1 MSDDFW
7 WEILDFFVDIIE
19 EIVELV
25 NKKKNKGEK
34 SSNTLLFFFGAN
46 IVCSKEE

>member
-1 MSDDFW
+1 MSYDFW

-25 NKKKNKGEK
+25 NKKKNKR
-34 SSNTLLFFFGAN
+34 
-46 IVCSKEE
+46 EE

>member
-1 MSDDFW
+1 MSYDFW

-25 NKKKNKGEK
+25 NKKKNKGE
-34 SSNTLLFFFGAN
+34 
-46 IVCSKEE
+46 E

>member
-25 NKKKNKGEK
+25 NKKKNKR
-34 SSNTLLFFFGAN
+34 
-46 IVCSKEE
+46 EE

>member
-7 WEILDFFVDIIE
+7 WEIFDFFVDIIE

-25 NKKKNKGEK
+25 NKKKNKGE
-34 SSNTLLFFFGAN
+34 
-46 IVCSKEE
+46 E

>member
-19 EIVELV
+19 EIVELI
-25 NKKKNKGEK
+25 NKRKNKGE
-34 SSNTLLFFFGAN
+34 G
-46 IVCSKEE
+46 